1 LVTSLDSVVVNY
13 KTAADLAAFL
23 HSYQQNPPAEG
34 ALWVANV
41 CPTTADLEVVR
52 RAQAEG
58 LKFEHR
64 VYEANVGYARAC
76 NELGSMGS
84 SDVVAVFNADV
95 ILKPEA
101 LDTCAGMLVSQ
112 PRWGVLGPRQVDD
125 HNKIT
130 AGGIFG
136 TSEQPFMRSW
146 KESDQGQCNDIRDDC
161 VTVSGAAMFIRR
173 QLWNDLTNCP
183 TFREIA
189 PDALG
194 PLLPT
199 QHYYEE
205 TWCCYHARHHD
216 YRCVFL
222 GTVGIV
228 HRWHTSHPQG
238 SDVDRMVMPSSRAYF
253 RAACEKHGMGHD

>member
-1 LVTSLDSVVVNY
+1 MTGIDSVVVNY

-23 HSYQQNPPAEG
+23 HSYAEHPPEQG
-34 ALWVANV
+34 TLWVANV

-58 LKFEHR
+58 LKLEHR
-64 VYEANVGYARAC
+64 VYEANVGYARAS
-76 NELGSMGS
+76 NELGAQGS

-95 ILKPEA
+95 ILKAQA
-101 LDTCAGMLVSQ
+101 LDTCAGMLMSQ

-125 HNKIT
+125 HNRLT

-136 TSEQPFMRSW
+136 TSEQPQMRGW
-146 KESDQGQCNDIRDDC
+146 REHDTGQYNDIRDDA

-173 QLWNDLTNCP
+173 SVWNHLTNCE
-183 TFREIA
+183 TYREIA

-205 TWCCYHARHHD
+205 TFCCYHARHHE
-216 YRCVFL
+216 YRCVYL

-238 SDVDRMVMPSSRAYF
+238 SEVDRVVMPSSRAYF
-253 RAACEKHGMGHD
+253 RAACDRHSIGHD